1 MKKSKRIMLITSL
14 MCTLI
19 FGISAMALSAQQVK
33 VPYVVS
39 SDSWWTGIAI
49 TNNSDEAITDMTL
62 YYTTKDGV
70 QGEFVPIKSRGLVL
84 EPTQP
89 IIKKIFAPYKTTL
102 PTISGHAML
111 LNTLNGLYKGDSN
124 KTLPLS
130 PGSIILKNNGD
141 QKFSVT
147 VYIGSGEGF
156 AFQTFESTNP

>member
-1 MKKSKRIMLITSL
+1 MLITSL
-14 MCTLI
+14 LCTLI
-19 FGISAMALSAQQVK
+19 LGVSATVMSAQQVK

-49 TNNSDEAITDMTL
+49 TNDSDQEINDMTI

-70 QGEFVPIKSRGLVL
+70 QGTFVPLHKVAF
-84 EPTQP
+84 EPVEPIQP
-89 IIKKIFAPYKTTL
+89 KVFVPYKTAL
-102 PTISGHAML
+102 PAISGHAML
-111 LNTLNGLYKGDSN
+111 INTLDGLYKGDSN
-124 KTLPLS
+124 KTLPS
-130 PGSIILKNNGD
+130 APGSIILKHSGN